1 MVLYGA
7 EDRLDV
13 IWQPKSTQ
21 DLLWDLINY
30 SSDDDDHVSLTSLLQ
45 GVSYISHK
53 YWSARAH
60 SSQIN

>member
-30 SSDDDDHVSLTSLLQ
+30 SSDDDDHVLLTSLLQ

-53 YWSARAH
+53 Y
-60 SSQIN
+60 